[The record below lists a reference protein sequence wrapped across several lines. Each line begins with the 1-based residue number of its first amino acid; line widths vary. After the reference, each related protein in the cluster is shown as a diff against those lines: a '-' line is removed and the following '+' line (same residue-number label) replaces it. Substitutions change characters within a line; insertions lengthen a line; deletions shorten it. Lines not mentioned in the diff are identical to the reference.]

1 MLPTRKIGK
10 LLRGKATPFQLIA
23 ASVLGTCLG
32 FAPSPLQAPA
42 LMALLVAALL
52 AVNANLGLAL
62 LCAGL
67 GGLLSLVVAP
77 VSFRIGEFLLDGP
90 FAGLAEAVV
99 NAPVLAWCGL
109 SYYAVAGGQLLA
121 LLIGTG
127 IGLLVTRAVNG
138 FRRRMVA
145 ARDKPSKA
153 RELAAKP
160 WGRALTWIFF
170 GGTGKGSWEDKLEK
184 RVGNPIRIWGAALI
198 VIVVVGAAVA
208 HRQLAEPLA
217 RGVLQDKLASANG
230 ATVDVGPLALD
241 LGEGRVAISQLA
253 LADPKDL
260 ARDLFRAG
268 HLEADVD
275 QADFL
280 RRRFHVAKLVVSEAQ
295 SGVPRET
302 PGEVVGPEPD
312 EEEEPADDEGPI
324 DLENISLE
332 QVLGEYE
339 VWKGRLSQAR
349 KWLDRLSGGLG
360 SEKGDESLTERLA
373 REVSERGWFSVE
385 ADHLMNEAPTF
396 RLSELLVEGFQASY
410 LPGRTLDL
418 QARELSTQ
426 PGLVDAPPT
435 LEITSRDGAL
445 GLLVDLAPA
454 SRLGGDGALRFHLKS
469 LDVDAVM
476 SKLSLPGGQVP
487 FRGGTLDLVIDGAWD
502 GGRIGFVDLPLRV
515 VFHGTTLTLGDLK
528 PQALDELE
536 LEIGIRGPLDSPRLD
551 FDADALTDALVDA
564 GKQELANQLEKELD
578 GEVKEKLDELKEKT
592 GIELPGGEGLLEGL
606 LGGKKKKPSDG
617 P

>member
-1 MLPTRKIGK
+1 LLPTRKIGK
-10 LLRGKATPFQLIA
+10 LLRGKATPFQIVA
-23 ASVLGTCLG
+23 ASVLGMCLG

-67 GGLLSLVVAP
+67 GRLLSYVAAP
-77 VSFRIGEFLLDGP
+77 VSFAIGEFLLDGP
-90 FAGLAEAVV
+90 FSGLAEAVV

-109 SYYAVAGGQLLA
+109 SYYAVAGGQVLALAVGGTVGLLA
-121 LLIGTG
+121 
-127 IGLLVTRAVNG
+127 TRAVNG
-138 FRRRMVA
+138 FRRRMIA

-170 GGTGKGSWEDKLEK
+170 GGAGKGSWEDKLGK

-198 VIVVVGAAVA
+198 VIVVVGLAVA
-208 HRQLAEPLA
+208 HRTLAEPMA
-217 RGVLQDKLASANG
+217 RGVLQSKLASANG

-241 LGEGRVAISQLA
+241 LGEGRVAVSNLA

-260 ARDLFRAG
+260 GRDFFRAG

-280 RRRFHVAKLVVSEAQ
+280 RRRFHVAKLVVSEAK
-295 SGVPRET
+295 SGTPRET
-302 PGEVVGPEPD
+302 PGEVVGPEP
-312 EEEEPADDEGPI
+312 EEEEAADDTGPI

-349 KWLDRLSGGLG
+349 SWLDRLSGGGG
-360 SEKGDESLTERLA
+360 SKDGDESLTERLA
-373 REVSERGWFSVE
+373 REVRERGWFSVE

-396 RLSELLVEGFQASY
+396 RLSELLVEGFEASY

-435 LEITSRDGAL
+435 FEVKSRDGAL

-454 SRLGGDGALRFHLKS
+454 SRQGGDGALRFHLKS
-469 LDVDAVM
+469 LDVDATM
-476 SKLSLPGGQVP
+476 ARLRLPGGRVP

-515 VFHGTTLTLGDLK
+515 LFHDTTLTLGDLE
-528 PQALDELE
+528 PQALEELA
-536 LEIGIRGPLDSPRLD
+536 LEIGIRGPIDSPRFD
-551 FDADALTDALVDA
+551 FDTDALKNALVDA
-564 GKQELANQLEKELD
+564 GKKELANKLEQELD

-592 GIELPGGEGLLEGL
+592 GIELPKGEGLLEGL
-606 LGGKKKKPSDG
+606 LGGKKKSDSG